1 MHIGLTGLQNLSGLM
16 YGFSLQP
23 RRFPMRFFNTAGPV
37 RSADHYCLPP
47 LERLDLDDVM
57 VLIDQQKYFILH
69 APRQTGKTTCLLSL
83 MDKLNREGKYRCLYF
98 NVEIAQTARENVQK
112 GM

>member
-1 MHIGLTGLQNLSGLM
+1 
-16 YGFSLQP
+16 
-23 RRFPMRFFNTAGPV
+23 MRFFNTAGPV

-57 VLIDQQKYFILH
+57 ALIDQQKYFILH

-112 GM
+112 GMQAILSQIALQARISLGDSFKL